1 MKGDA
6 ASPGGHTPG
15 PEHSPGPSRDAP
27 RRLVRLPR
35 RLLAVMRGRQRRE
48 PARSRPAWL
57 GRPLTARGLPMLALL
72 LAALT
77 LPSSLPAGLAG
88 GLDSGATT
96 DEAARALGL
105 SLEEWNRL
113 RQQAWQR
120 GHQAAAEAAGQQP
133 VAEAVANGP
142 GAAPSMLG
150 LPQGGDHPIP
160 ALALRAYHEAAAW
173 AAGFR
178 PGCGLSWSVLA
189 GIGRLESNHGMHWGS
204 VTRFSPDGVVSPR
217 ITGPALNGRGAASI
231 PDTDGGRW
239 DGDRTWDRAVGPM
252 QFIPSTWRRLGRD
265 GNGDRIAD
273 PNNLFDAATSAAG
286 YLCLVG
292 GNLSG
297 REGLRRA
304 VYGYNHSWAYVD
316 AVLRW
321 ASLYKGGVAVAPAM
335 AAEPPVAAAA
345 PPSGP
350 SPRPGPTTAGVS
362 STDRRPGP
370 GPSTAR
376 AAPGPSTTTSQP
388 PTGSSA
394 ATPSMVTSTTT
405 LSTTA
410 TTTPS
415 TTTGPCATTTTSTTT
430 TAPTTTTLPPCSP

>member
-1 MKGDA
+1 M
-6 ASPGGHTPG
+6 
-15 PEHSPGPSRDAP
+15 
-27 RRLVRLPR
+27 V
-35 RLLAVMRGRQRRE
+35 
-48 PARSRPAWL
+48 
-57 GRPLTARGLPMLALL
+57 ALL
-72 LAALT
+72 LVALT

-88 GLDSGATT
+88 GAATS
-96 DEAARALGL
+96 EAARALGL

-113 RQQAWQR
+113 HEQAWQR
-120 GHQAAAEAAGQQP
+120 GRQAAAEAASQQP

-142 GAAPSMLG
+142 GAATPSMLA

-204 VTRFSPDGVVSPR
+204 ATRFSSDGVVRPP
-217 ITGPALNGRGAASI
+217 ITGPALNGRGVASI
-231 PDTDGGRW
+231 PDTDEGRW

-265 GNGDRIAD
+265 GNGDRVAD

-292 GNLSG
+292 GDLSG

-321 ASLYKGGVAVAPAM
+321 ASLYAGGVAVAPAM
-335 AAEPPVAAAA
+335 AAGPPGAAAA

-350 SPRPGPTTAGVS
+350 SPRPRQTPAGVS
-362 STDRRPGP
+362 STTRQ
-370 GPSTAR
+370 
-376 AAPGPSTTTSQP
+376 PGPSTTTTRP
-388 PTGSSA
+388 PTSTSA
-394 ATPSMVTSTTT
+394 TTTPMTTSTTSP
-405 LSTTA
+405 STTA

>member
-6 ASPGGHTPG
+6 ASPGGHPPG
-15 PEHSPGPSRDAP
+15 PEGTGPGRDA
-27 RRLVRLPR
+27 RRLLLRLPR
-35 RLLAVMRGRQRRE
+35 RLLAVMRRRQRRE

-57 GRPLTARGLPMLALL
+57 GRPLTARSLRMLALL

-88 GLDSGATT
+88 GLDSGAAT

-113 RQQAWQR
+113 HEQAWQR
-120 GHQAAAEAAGQQP
+120 GRQAAAEAAGQQP

-142 GAAPSMLG
+142 GAATPSMLA
-150 LPQGGDHPIP
+150 LPQGGDHMIP

-204 VTRFSPDGVVSPR
+204 ATRFSPDGLVSPP

-265 GNGDRIAD
+265 GNGDRVAD

-292 GNLSG
+292 GDLSG

-316 AVLRW
+316 AVLHW
-321 ASLYKGGVAVAPAM
+321 ASLYEGGVAVGPAM
-335 AAEPPVAAAA
+335 VAAAA

-350 SPRPGPTTAGVS
+350 SPRPGQTTAGVS
-362 STDRRPGP
+362 STARRPGP
-370 GPSTAR
+370 APSTTR
-376 AAPGPSTTTSQP
+376 AAPSPSTTTTRP
-388 PTGSSA
+388 PTSSSA
-394 ATPSMVTSTTT
+394 TTTSTTT

-415 TTTGPCATTTTSTTT
+415 TTTGPCPTTTTTSTTT

>member
-15 PEHSPGPSRDAP
+15 PERTGPGRDAS
-27 RRLVRLPR
+27 RLLVRLSR
-35 RLLAVMRGRQRRE
+35 RLLAAVWRRQRRE
-48 PARSRPAWL
+48 LARCRPAWL

-77 LPSSLPAGLAG
+77 LPSSLPAGL
-88 GLDSGATT
+88 DSGGAT

-113 RQQAWQR
+113 HEQAWLR
-120 GHQAAAEAAGQQP
+120 GRQAAAEAASQQP
-133 VAEAVANGP
+133 AAEAVANGP
-142 GAAPSMLG
+142 GAATPSMLA
-150 LPQGGDHPIP
+150 LPQGGDHRIP

-204 VTRFSPDGVVSPR
+204 ATRFRPDGMVSPP
-217 ITGPALNGRGAASI
+217 ITGPALNGRGVAGIA
-231 PDTDGGRW
+231 DTDGGRW

-265 GNGDRIAD
+265 GNGDRVAD

-292 GNLSG
+292 GDLSG

-321 ASLYKGGVAVAPAM
+321 AALYEGGVAIGPAG
-335 AAEPPVAAAA
+335 AAGLPVAAAA

-350 SPRPGPTTAGVS
+350 SPRPGPTTAGVT
-362 STDRRPGP
+362 STARRPGP
-370 GPSTAR
+370 APSTTR
-376 AAPGPSTTTSQP
+376 AAPGPSTTTTRP
-388 PTGSSA
+388 PTSSSA
-394 ATPSMVTSTTT
+394 TTPSMTTS
-405 LSTTA
+405 

-415 TTTGPCATTTTSTTT
+415 TTTTTGPCATTTSTTT

>member
-15 PEHSPGPSRDAP
+15 PERTGPEPDVP
-27 RRLVRLPR
+27 RLLVRLPR
-35 RLLAVMRGRQRRE
+35 RLLAVMLGRRRWA

-57 GRPLTARGLPMLALL
+57 GRPLPARGLPMLALL

-77 LPSSLPAGLAG
+77 LPSSLPAGLA
-88 GLDSGATT
+88 SGAAT

-105 SLEEWNRL
+105 SLAEWNRL
-113 RQQAWQR
+113 NEQAWQR
-120 GHQAAAEAAGQQP
+120 GRQAAADAAGQQP
-133 VAEAVANGP
+133 LAEAVANGP
-142 GAAPSMLG
+142 GAATPPTL

-189 GIGRLESNHGMHWGS
+189 GIGRLESNHGMHGGS
-204 VTRFSPDGVVSPR
+204 ATRFSPDGTVSPP
-217 ITGPALNGRGAASI
+217 ITGPALNGRGTASI

-239 DGDRTWDRAVGPM
+239 DRDRTWDRAVGPM

-265 GNGDRIAD
+265 GNGDHLAD

-292 GNLSG
+292 GDLSG

-316 AVLRW
+316 AVLGW
-321 ASLYKGGVAVAPAM
+321 ASLYEGGVAVAPAG
-335 AAEPPVAAAA
+335 AAGPPVAAAA

-362 STDRRPGP
+362 STARRPGP
-370 GPSTAR
+370 GSSTTR
-376 AAPGPSTTTSQP
+376 AAAGPSTTTSRP

-394 ATPSMVTSTTT
+394 TTPSMATSTTT

-415 TTTGPCATTTTSTTT
+415 TTTGPCATTTTSTTM

>member
-1 MKGDA
+1 MKGDG
-6 ASPGGHTPG
+6 ASPRGHTPG
-15 PEHSPGPSRDAP
+15 PERSPGPSRDAP
-27 RRLVRLPR
+27 RLLVRLPR
-35 RLLAVMRGRQRRE
+35 RLLAVVRGRRRRE
-48 PARSRPAWL
+48 PARSHPAWL

-77 LPSSLPAGLAG
+77 LPSSLPAGLA
-88 GLDSGATT
+88 SGAATG
-96 DEAARALGL
+96 EAARALGL

-113 RQQAWQR
+113 HEQAWLR
-120 GHQAAAEAAGQQP
+120 GRQAAAEAASQQP
-133 VAEAVANGP
+133 LAEAVANGP
-142 GAAPSMLG
+142 GAAPPTL
-150 LPQGGDHPIP
+150 LPQGGDHRIP

-189 GIGRLESNHGMHWGS
+189 GIGRLESNHGLHWGS
-204 VTRFSPDGVVSPR
+204 ATRFSPDGVVSPP
-217 ITGPALNGRGAASI
+217 ITGPALNGRGVASI

-265 GNGDRIAD
+265 GNGDRVAD

-292 GNLSG
+292 GDLSG

-316 AVLRW
+316 AVLWW
-321 ASLYKGGVAVAPAM
+321 ASLYEGGVAVGPAG
-335 AAEPPVAAAA
+335 AAGPPVDAAA

-350 SPRPGPTTAGVS
+350 SPRPGATTAGVS
-362 STDRRPGP
+362 SAARGP
-370 GPSTAR
+370 GPAPSITRATA
-376 AAPGPSTTTSQP
+376 GPSPTTTRP
-388 PTGSSA
+388 PTSSSA
-394 ATPSMVTSTTT
+394 TTSMTTSTTSP
-405 LSTTA
+405 STTA

-430 TAPTTTTLPPCSP
+430 TAPTTTTPPPCSP

>member
-1 MKGDA
+1 
-6 ASPGGHTPG
+6 
-15 PEHSPGPSRDAP
+15 
-27 RRLVRLPR
+27 
-35 RLLAVMRGRQRRE
+35 
-48 PARSRPAWL
+48 
-57 GRPLTARGLPMLALL
+57 MLALL
-72 LAALT
+72 LVALT
-77 LPSSLPAGLAG
+77 LPSSLPAGLAA
-88 GLDSGATT
+88 GAAT

-113 RQQAWQR
+113 HEQAWLR
-120 GHQAAAEAAGQQP
+120 GRQAAAEAAGQQP
-133 VAEAVANGP
+133 AAEAVANGP
-142 GAAPSMLG
+142 GAATASMLA

-204 VTRFSPDGVVSPR
+204 ATRFSPDGVVRPP

-265 GNGDRIAD
+265 GNGDRVAD

-292 GNLSG
+292 GDLSG

-321 ASLYKGGVAVAPAM
+321 ASLYEGGVAVGPAG
-335 AAEPPVAAAA
+335 AAGPPGAAAA

-350 SPRPGPTTAGVS
+350 SPRPGPTTAGVT
-362 STDRRPGP
+362 STARRPGP
-370 GPSTAR
+370 APSTTR
-376 AAPGPSTTTSQP
+376 AAPGPSTTTTRP

-394 ATPSMVTSTTT
+394 TTPSMTTG
-405 LSTTA
+405 

-415 TTTGPCATTTTSTTT
+415 TTTTTGPCATTT

>member
-6 ASPGGHTPG
+6 TSPGGHTPG
-15 PEHSPGPSRDAP
+15 PEPPGPGPDAP
-27 RRLVRLPR
+27 RLLVRLPR
-35 RLLAVMRGRQRRE
+35 RLLAVMLGRRRPE
-48 PARSRPAWL
+48 PARARPVWL

-77 LPSSLPAGLAG
+77 LPSSLPAGLA
-88 GLDSGATT
+88 SGAAT

-113 RQQAWQR
+113 HEQAWQR
-120 GHQAAAEAAGQQP
+120 GRQAAAQAAGQQP
-133 VAEAVANGP
+133 IAEAVANGP
-142 GAAPSMLG
+142 GAATSPTL
-150 LPQGGDHPIP
+150 LPQGGDHRIP

-178 PGCGLSWSVLA
+178 PRCGLSWSVLA

-204 VTRFSPDGVVSPR
+204 ATRFSPDGLVSPP
-217 ITGPALNGRGAASI
+217 ITGPALNGHGAASI
-231 PDTDGGRW
+231 PDTDRGRW

-265 GNGDRIAD
+265 GNGDRVAD

-316 AVLRW
+316 AVLGW
-321 ASLYKGGVAVAPAM
+321 ASLYEGGVAVAPAG
-335 AAEPPVAAAA
+335 AAGPPGAAA
-345 PPSGP
+345 PPSRP

-362 STDRRPGP
+362 STARRPGP
-370 GPSTAR
+370 APSTTR
-376 AAPGPSTTTSQP
+376 AAPGPSPTTTRP
-388 PTGSSA
+388 PTSSSA
-394 ATPSMVTSTTT
+394 TTTPMTTSTTT
-405 LSTTA
+405 RSTTT

>member
-6 ASPGGHTPG
+6 ASPRGHTPG
-15 PEHSPGPSRDAP
+15 PERTGPGRDAP
-27 RRLVRLPR
+27 RLLVRLPR
-35 RLLAVMRGRQRRE
+35 RLLAVVRGRQRRE

-88 GLDSGATT
+88 SGAAT

-113 RQQAWQR
+113 HEQAWQR
-120 GHQAAAEAAGQQP
+120 GRQAAAEAAGQQP

-142 GAAPSMLG
+142 GAATPSMLA
-150 LPQGGDHPIP
+150 LPQGGDHRIP

-204 VTRFSPDGVVSPR
+204 ATRFSPDGVVSPP
-217 ITGPALNGRGAASI
+217 ITGPALNGRGVASI

-265 GNGDRIAD
+265 GNGDRVAD

-292 GNLSG
+292 GDLSG

-321 ASLYKGGVAVAPAM
+321 ASLYEGGVAVGPAG
-335 AAEPPVAAAA
+335 AAGPPVAAAA
-345 PPSGP
+345 PPPGRRRVRDGRP
-350 SPRPGPTTAGVS
+350 PVCPRPPGGPGRPPPPRG
-362 STDRRPGP
+362 RRPARPPRPP
-370 GPSTAR
+370 GRRPVR
-376 AAPGPSTTTSQP
+376 RP
-388 PTGSSA
+388 P
-394 ATPSMVTSTTT
+394 PR
-405 LSTTA
+405 
-410 TTTPS
+410 P
-415 TTTGPCATTTTSTTT
+415 
-430 TAPTTTTLPPCSP
+430 

>member
-6 ASPGGHTPG
+6 ASPRGHTPG
-15 PEHSPGPSRDAP
+15 PEHSPGPSQDAP

-35 RLLAVMRGRQRRE
+35 RLLAVVRGRQRRE
-48 PARSRPAWL
+48 PARTRPAWL
-57 GRPLTARGLPMLALL
+57 GRPLPARGLPMLALL

-88 GLDSGATT
+88 GLDSGAATG
-96 DEAARALGL
+96 EAARALGL

-113 RQQAWQR
+113 GEQAWLR
-120 GHQAAAEAAGQQP
+120 GRQAAAEAAGQQP

-142 GAAPSMLG
+142 GAATPSMLA
-150 LPQGGDHPIP
+150 LPQGGDHRIP

-204 VTRFSPDGVVSPR
+204 ATRFSPDGVVSPP

-265 GNGDRIAD
+265 ANGDRVAD

-292 GNLSG
+292 GDLSG

-316 AVLRW
+316 AVLHW
-321 ASLYKGGVAVAPAM
+321 ASLYEGGVAVGPAM
-335 AAEPPVAAAA
+335 AAGPPGAAAA

-350 SPRPGPTTAGVS
+350 SRPGPTTAGGS
-362 STDRRPGP
+362 STTKRPGP
-370 GPSTAR
+370 APATTR
-376 AAPGPSTTTSQP
+376 AAPGPSTTTTPP
-388 PTGSSA
+388 PTSTSA
-394 ATPSMVTSTTT
+394 TTT
-405 LSTTA
+405 TTPSTTA

-415 TTTGPCATTTTSTTT
+415 TTTGPCVTTTTSTTT

>member
-15 PEHSPGPSRDAP
+15 AERTGPGRDGP
-27 RRLVRLPR
+27 RLLVRLPR
-35 RLLAVMRGRQRRE
+35 RLLAVMRGRRRRE
-48 PARSRPAWL
+48 PATSRPAWL

-77 LPSSLPAGLAG
+77 LPSSLPAGLA
-88 GLDSGATT
+88 SGAATG
-96 DEAARALGL
+96 EAARALGL

-113 RQQAWQR
+113 QEQAWLR
-120 GHQAAAEAAGQQP
+120 GRQAAAEAAGQQP
-133 VAEAVANGP
+133 VAEAVANGS
-142 GAAPSMLG
+142 GAATPSMLA
-150 LPQGGDHPIP
+150 LPQGGDHRIP

-173 AAGFR
+173 AGGFR

-189 GIGRLESNHGMHWGS
+189 GIGRLESNHGLHWGS
-204 VTRFSPDGVVSPR
+204 ATKFRPDGVVSPP
-217 ITGPALNGRGAASI
+217 ITGPALNGRGVASI

-265 GNGDRIAD
+265 GNGDRLAD

-292 GNLSG
+292 GDLSG

-321 ASLYKGGVAVAPAM
+321 ASLYEGGVAVGPTG
-335 AAEPPVAAAA
+335 AASPPGAAAA

-362 STDRRPGP
+362 STARRPGP
-370 GPSTAR
+370 GSATTR
-376 AAPGPSTTTSQP
+376 AAPGPSPTTTRP

-394 ATPSMVTSTTT
+394 TTTSMTSTTT

-415 TTTGPCATTTTSTTT
+415 TTTGPCAATTTSTTT

>member
-1 MKGDA
+1 MKGDP
-6 ASPGGHTPG
+6 ASPGGHTLG
-15 PEHSPGPSRDAP
+15 PEPTGPERDAS

-35 RLLAVMRGRQRRE
+35 RLLAVIRRRKRE

-57 GRPLTARGLPMLALL
+57 DRPLTARGLPMLALL
-72 LAALT
+72 LAVLT

-88 GLDSGATT
+88 GLDSGAAT

-113 RQQAWQR
+113 HEQAWQR
-120 GHQAAAEAAGQQP
+120 GRQAAGAAGQQP

-142 GAAPSMLG
+142 GAATPSMLA
-150 LPQGGDHPIP
+150 LPQGGDHMIP

-173 AAGFR
+173 AVGFR

-204 VTRFSPDGVVSPR
+204 ATRFSPDGMVSPP
-217 ITGPALNGRGAASI
+217 ITGPALNGRGVASI

-265 GNGDRIAD
+265 GNGDRVAD

-286 YLCLVG
+286 YLCLIG
-292 GNLSG
+292 GDLSG

-321 ASLYKGGVAVAPAM
+321 ASLYEDGVAVGPAM
-335 AAEPPVAAAA
+335 AAGPPGAAAA

-350 SPRPGPTTAGVS
+350 SPRPGQTTASVS
-362 STDRRPGP
+362 STTRRPGP
-370 GPSTAR
+370 TPSTAR
-376 AAPGPSTTTSQP
+376 AAPGPSATTSRPTSSSATTTSM
-388 PTGSSA
+388 T
-394 ATPSMVTSTTT
+394 TSTTT
-405 LSTTA
+405 LSMTT

-430 TAPTTTTLPPCSP
+430 TAPTTTTLPPCFP

>member
-6 ASPGGHTPG
+6 ASPPRHTPG
-15 PEHSPGPSRDAP
+15 PERSPGPSRDAS
-27 RRLVRLPR
+27 RLLVRLPR
-35 RLLAVMRGRQRRE
+35 WLLAVVRGRRRRE

-72 LAALT
+72 VAALT

-88 GLDSGATT
+88 GLDST

-105 SLEEWNRL
+105 SLEEWDRL
-113 RQQAWQR
+113 QEQAWLR
-120 GHQAAAEAAGQQP
+120 GRQAAAGAAGQQP

-142 GAAPSMLG
+142 GAAAPSMLG
-150 LPQGGDHPIP
+150 LPQGGDQGIP

-189 GIGRLESNHGMHWGS
+189 GIGRLESNHGLHWGS
-204 VTRFSPDGVVSPR
+204 ATRFRPDGVVSPP

-265 GNGDRIAD
+265 GNGDRVVD

-292 GNLSG
+292 GDLSG

-316 AVLRW
+316 AVLGW
-321 ASLYKGGVAVAPAM
+321 ASRYEGGVAVAPAG
-335 AAEPPVAAAA
+335 AAGPPVAAAA

-362 STDRRPGP
+362 STTRRPGP
-370 GPSTAR
+370 APAITR
-376 AAPGPSTTTSQP
+376 ASPGPSTTTTRP
-388 PTGSSA
+388 PTSSSA
-394 ATPSMVTSTTT
+394 TTPSMTISTTT
-405 LSTTA
+405 VPTTT

-415 TTTGPCATTTTSTTT
+415 TTTGPCPTTTTSTTT
-430 TAPTTTTLPPCSP
+430 TTPTTTTLPPCSP

>member
-6 ASPGGHTPG
+6 ASPGGPTPG
-15 PEHSPGPSRDAP
+15 PERPGPSRDAP
-27 RRLVRLPR
+27 SLLVRLPG
-35 RLLAVMRGRQRRE
+35 RLLAVMLGRRRRE

-77 LPSSLPAGLAG
+77 LPSSLPG
-88 GLDSGATT
+88 GLDSGAAT

-105 SLEEWNRL
+105 SLEEWNYL
-113 RQQAWQR
+113 QEQAWLR
-120 GHQAAAEAAGQQP
+120 GRQAAAEAAGQQP
-133 VAEAVANGP
+133 IAEAVANGP
-142 GAAPSMLG
+142 GAAPPTM
-150 LPQGGDHPIP
+150 LPQGGDHRIP

-178 PGCGLSWSVLA
+178 PRCGLSWSVLA
-189 GIGRLESNHGMHWGS
+189 GIGRLESNHGLHWGS
-204 VTRFSPDGVVSPR
+204 ATRFSPDGLVSPP
-217 ITGPALNGRGAASI
+217 ITGPALNGHGAASI
-231 PDTDGGRW
+231 PDTDRGRW

-265 GNGDRIAD
+265 GNGDRVAD

-292 GNLSG
+292 GDLSG
-297 REGLRRA
+297 REELRRA

-316 AVLRW
+316 AVLGW
-321 ASLYKGGVAVAPAM
+321 ASLYAGGVAVGPAM
-335 AAEPPVAAAA
+335 VAAAA

-362 STDRRPGP
+362 STARQPGP
-370 GPSTAR
+370 APATTR
-376 AAPGPSTTTSQP
+376 AAPGPSTTTTRA
-388 PTGSSA
+388 PTNSSA
-394 ATPSMVTSTTT
+394 TTT
-405 LSTTA
+405 SMTTDTTTPSTTA

-415 TTTGPCATTTTSTTT
+415 TTTGPCPTTTTSTTT
-430 TAPTTTTLPPCSP
+430 TAPTTTLPPCSP

>member
-15 PEHSPGPSRDAP
+15 PERPGPSRDAP
-27 RRLVRLPR
+27 RLLLRLPR
-35 RLLAVMRGRQRRE
+35 RFLAVMRGRQRRE

-77 LPSSLPAGLAG
+77 LPSSLPAGL
-88 GLDSGATT
+88 DSGAAT

-113 RQQAWQR
+113 HEQAWLR
-120 GHQAAAEAAGQQP
+120 GRQAAAEAAGQQP

-142 GAAPSMLG
+142 GAATPPL
-150 LPQGGDHPIP
+150 LPQGGDHRIP

-173 AAGFR
+173 ATGFR

-204 VTRFSPDGVVSPR
+204 ATRFSPDGVVSPP
-217 ITGPALNGRGAASI
+217 IIGPALNGRGAASI

-265 GNGDRIAD
+265 GNGDRVAD

-292 GNLSG
+292 GDLSG

-321 ASLYKGGVAVAPAM
+321 ASLYEGGVAVGPAG
-335 AAEPPVAAAA
+335 AAGPPGAAAA

-350 SPRPGPTTAGVS
+350 SPRPGQTTAGVS
-362 STDRRPGP
+362 STARRPGP
-370 GPSTAR
+370 APSPTR
-376 AAPGPSTTTSQP
+376 AAPGPPTTTTRPPTSSSATTTSM
-388 PTGSSA
+388 T
-394 ATPSMVTSTTT
+394 TSTTT
-405 LSTTA
+405 LS
-410 TTTPS
+410 TTPS
-415 TTTGPCATTTTSTTT
+415 TTTGPCSTTTTSTTT
-430 TAPTTTTLPPCSP
+430 TSTIATAPTTTTLPPCSP

>member
-1 MKGDA
+1 MKDDA
-6 ASPGGHTPG
+6 ASPPGHTPG
-15 PEHSPGPSRDAP
+15 PEPTGPGRDAS
-27 RRLVRLPR
+27 RLLV
-35 RLLAVMRGRQRRE
+35 RLLAVVRHRRRRE

-57 GRPLTARGLPMLALL
+57 GRPLTARGLRMLALL

-88 GLDSGATT
+88 GLDSGAATN
-96 DEAARALGL
+96 EAARALGL

-113 RQQAWQR
+113 HEQAWQR
-120 GHQAAAEAAGQQP
+120 GRQAAAGAAGQQP

-142 GAAPSMLG
+142 GAATPSMLA
-150 LPQGGDHPIP
+150 LPQGGDHRIP

-204 VTRFSPDGVVSPR
+204 ATRFSPDGVVSPR
-217 ITGPALNGRGAASI
+217 ITGPALNGRGVASI
-231 PDTDGGRW
+231 PDTDGGHW

-265 GNGDRIAD
+265 GNGDRVAD

-321 ASLYKGGVAVAPAM
+321 ASLYEGGVAVGPAM
-335 AAEPPVAAAA
+335 AAGPPGAAAA

-350 SPRPGPTTAGVS
+350 SPRPGQTTAGVS
-362 STDRRPGP
+362 STARRPGP
-370 GPSTAR
+370 APSPTR
-376 AAPGPSTTTSQP
+376 AAPGPSTTTTRP
-388 PTGSSA
+388 PTSSSA
-394 ATPSMVTSTTT
+394 TTTSMTTSTTT
-405 LSTTA
+405 PSTTA

-430 TAPTTTTLPPCSP
+430 TTPTTTTPPPCSP

>member
-1 MKGDA
+1 
-6 ASPGGHTPG
+6 
-15 PEHSPGPSRDAP
+15 
-27 RRLVRLPR
+27 VRLSR
-35 RLLAVMRGRQRRE
+35 RLLDVTLGRQRRE
-48 PARSRPAWL
+48 PTGGRPAWL

-72 LAALT
+72 LVALT
-77 LPSSLPAGLAG
+77 LPSSLPAGLA
-88 GLDSGATT
+88 SGAAT

-113 RQQAWQR
+113 HEQAWQR
-120 GHQAAAEAAGQQP
+120 GRQAAAEAAGQQP

-142 GAAPSMLG
+142 GAATPPL
-150 LPQGGDHPIP
+150 LPQGGDHRIP

-178 PGCGLSWSVLA
+178 SGCGLSWSVLA

-204 VTRFSPDGVVSPR
+204 ATRFSPDGMVSPP

-252 QFIPSTWRRLGRD
+252 QFIPSTWRQLGRD
-265 GNGDRIAD
+265 GNGDRVTD

-292 GNLSG
+292 GDLSS

-304 VYGYNHSWAYVD
+304 IYGYNHSWAYVD
-316 AVLRW
+316 AVLHW
-321 ASLYKGGVAVAPAM
+321 ASLYEAGVAVGPIG
-335 AAEPPVAAAA
+335 AAAA
-345 PPSGP
+345 APSGP
-350 SPRPGPTTAGVS
+350 SPHPGQTTAGVS
-362 STDRRPGP
+362 STARQPGP
-370 GPSTAR
+370 APATAR
-376 AAPGPSTTTSQP
+376 VAPGPSTTTRRP
-388 PTGSSA
+388 PTSSSA
-394 ATPSMVTSTTT
+394 TTTPMTTSTTT
-405 LSTTA
+405 PSTTA

-415 TTTGPCATTTTSTTT
+415 TTTRPCPTTTTSTTT

>member
-15 PEHSPGPSRDAP
+15 PERTGPEPDAP
-27 RRLVRLPR
+27 RLLVRLPR
-35 RLLAVMRGRQRRE
+35 RLLAVMLGRRRRE
-48 PARSRPAWL
+48 PAGSRPAWL
-57 GRPLTARGLPMLALL
+57 GRPLPARGLPMLALL

-88 GLDSGATT
+88 GAATG
-96 DEAARALGL
+96 EAARALGL
-105 SLEEWNRL
+105 SQEEWNRL
-113 RQQAWQR
+113 HEQAWLR
-120 GHQAAAEAAGQQP
+120 GRQAAAEAAGQQP
-133 VAEAVANGP
+133 VAEAVANGS
-142 GAAPSMLG
+142 GAATSSMLG
-150 LPQGGDHPIP
+150 LPQGGDQGIP

-173 AAGFR
+173 AGGFR

-204 VTRFSPDGVVSPR
+204 ATRFSPDGVVSPP
-217 ITGPALNGRGAASI
+217 ITGPALNGRGVASI

-265 GNGDRIAD
+265 GNGDRVAD

-292 GNLSG
+292 GDLSG

-316 AVLRW
+316 AVLGW
-321 ASLYKGGVAVAPAM
+321 ASRYEGGVAVGPAG
-335 AAEPPVAAAA
+335 AAGPPVAAAA
-345 PPSGP
+345 PPSGA
-350 SPRPGPTTAGVS
+350 SPRPGSTTAGGS
-362 STDRRPGP
+362 
-370 GPSTAR
+370 STAR
-376 AAPGPSTTTSQP
+376 RPGPSTTTTRP
-388 PTGSSA
+388 PTSSSA
-394 ATPSMVTSTTT
+394 TTTSMTTSTTT

-415 TTTGPCATTTTSTTT
+415 TTTGPCAATTTSTTT

>member
-1 MKGDA
+1 
-6 ASPGGHTPG
+6 
-15 PEHSPGPSRDAP
+15 
-27 RRLVRLPR
+27 
-35 RLLAVMRGRQRRE
+35 
-48 PARSRPAWL
+48 
-57 GRPLTARGLPMLALL
+57 MLALL
-72 LAALT
+72 LAVLT
-77 LPSSLPAGLAG
+77 LPSSLPAGLASG
-88 GLDSGATT
+88 GAAT
-96 DEAARALGL
+96 DQAARALGL
-105 SLEEWNRL
+105 SPEEWNHL
-113 RQQAWQR
+113 HEQAWQR
-120 GHQAAAEAAGQQP
+120 GRQAAAEAAGQQP

-142 GAAPSMLG
+142 GAATPTMLA
-150 LPQGGDHPIP
+150 LPQGGDHSIP

-204 VTRFSPDGVVSPR
+204 ATRFSPDGMVRPP
-217 ITGPALNGRGAASI
+217 ITGPALNGRGVASI

-265 GNGDRIAD
+265 GNGDRVTD

-292 GNLSG
+292 GDLSG

-316 AVLRW
+316 AVLGW
-321 ASLYKGGVAVAPAM
+321 ASRYEGGVAVAPAG
-335 AAEPPVAAAA
+335 AAGPLVAAAA

-350 SPRPGPTTAGVS
+350 SPRPGPTTAK
-362 STDRRPGP
+362 RPGP
-370 GPSTAR
+370 APTTAR
-376 AAPGPSTTTSQP
+376 ATPGPSPTTTRP

-394 ATPSMVTSTTT
+394 ATTSMTTSTTT
-405 LSTTA
+405 LSTA

-415 TTTGPCATTTTSTTT
+415 TTTGPCPTTTTTSTTSTTT

>member
-6 ASPGGHTPG
+6 ASPHGHTPDR
-15 PEHSPGPSRDAP
+15 SAP
-27 RRLVRLPR
+27 VQDGTRRACSRLPR
-35 RLLAVMRGRQRRE
+35 RLLAVVRGRQRRE

-77 LPSSLPAGLAG
+77 LPSSLPAGLA
-88 GLDSGATT
+88 SGAAT

-113 RQQAWQR
+113 HEQAWQR
-120 GHQAAAEAAGQQP
+120 GRQAAAEAAGQQP

-142 GAAPSMLG
+142 GAATPSMLA
-150 LPQGGDHPIP
+150 LPQGGDHRIP

-204 VTRFSPDGVVSPR
+204 ATRFSPDGVVSPP
-217 ITGPALNGRGAASI
+217 ITGPALNGRGVASI

-252 QFIPSTWRRLGRD
+252 QFIPSTWRRLG
-265 GNGDRIAD
+265 
-273 PNNLFDAATSAAG
+273 ATATAT
-286 YLCLVG
+286 
-292 GNLSG
+292 
-297 REGLRRA
+297 
-304 VYGYNHSWAYVD
+304 
-316 AVLRW
+316 
-321 ASLYKGGVAVAPAM
+321 ASPTRTTCSTR
-335 AAEPPVAAAA
+335 PPA
-345 PPSGP
+345 PPATCAWS
-350 SPRPGPTTAGVS
+350 AG
-362 STDRRPGP
+362 TCPAGRGCA
-370 GPSTAR
+370 GPSTATTT
-376 AAPGPSTTTSQP
+376 PGPTWTPCCAGRRSMRVAWPSVQLGPRVRRSPRRRPLRAVAASGTDDRRCVLDRQAARAGPLHHAGGARPVHHDPRPPTSSSATTTSM
-388 PTGSSA
+388 T
-394 ATPSMVTSTTT
+394 TSTTT

>member
-1 MKGDA
+1 MKADA
-6 ASPGGHTPG
+6 SAGGHPPG
-15 PEHSPGPSRDAP
+15 PEPTGPSRDAP
-27 RRLVRLPR
+27 RLLVWLPR
-35 RLLAVMRGRQRRE
+35 RLLAVMRGRRRRE

-72 LAALT
+72 LVALT
-77 LPSSLPAGLAG
+77 LPSSLPAGL
-88 GLDSGATT
+88 DSSAAT

-113 RQQAWQR
+113 HEQAWLR
-120 GHQAAAEAAGQQP
+120 GRQAAAEAAGQQP

-142 GAAPSMLG
+142 GAATPSMLA
-150 LPQGGDHPIP
+150 LPQGGDHRIP

-204 VTRFSPDGVVSPR
+204 ATRFSPDGMVSPP

-231 PDTDGGRW
+231 PDTDRGRW

-265 GNGDRIAD
+265 GNGDRVAD

-292 GNLSG
+292 GDLSG

-321 ASLYKGGVAVAPAM
+321 ASLYEGGVAVGPAG
-335 AAEPPVAAAA
+335 AAGPPGAAAT
-345 PPSGP
+345 PSGP

-362 STDRRPGP
+362 STARQPGP
-370 GPSTAR
+370 APTTTR
-376 AAPGPSTTTSQP
+376 AAPGPSTTTTRP
-388 PTGSSA
+388 PTSSSA
-394 ATPSMVTSTTT
+394 TTTSMTTSTTT
-405 LSTTA
+405 LSTT
-410 TTTPS
+410 
-415 TTTGPCATTTTSTTT
+415 TTTGPCPTTTTSTTT
-430 TAPTTTTLPPCSP
+430 TAPTTTTLPCSP

>member
-1 MKGDA
+1 
-6 ASPGGHTPG
+6 
-15 PEHSPGPSRDAP
+15 
-27 RRLVRLPR
+27 
-35 RLLAVMRGRQRRE
+35 
-48 PARSRPAWL
+48 
-57 GRPLTARGLPMLALL
+57 MLALL
-72 LAALT
+72 LVALT
-77 LPSSLPAGLAG
+77 LPSSLPAGLA
-88 GLDSGATT
+88 SGATT

-105 SLEEWNRL
+105 SLEEWDRL
-113 RQQAWQR
+113 QEQAWQR
-120 GHQAAAEAAGQQP
+120 GGQAAAEAAGQQP

-142 GAAPSMLG
+142 GAATPPMLA
-150 LPQGGDHPIP
+150 LPQGGDHRIP

-204 VTRFSPDGVVSPR
+204 ATRFRPDGMVSPR

-265 GNGDRIAD
+265 GNGDRVAD

-304 VYGYNHSWAYVD
+304 VYGYNHSRAYVD

-321 ASLYKGGVAVAPAM
+321 ASLYEGGVAVAPAM
-335 AAEPPVAAAA
+335 AAGPPVAAAA

-350 SPRPGPTTAGVS
+350 SPRPGQTPAGVS
-362 STDRRPGP
+362 STTRRPGP
-370 GPSTAR
+370 APSTTR
-376 AAPGPSTTTSQP
+376 TAPGPSTTTTPP
-388 PTGSSA
+388 PTRSSA
-394 ATPSMVTSTTT
+394 TATSMTTSTTT
-405 LSTTA
+405 LSTT

-415 TTTGPCATTTTSTTT
+415 TTPGPCATTTTSTTT